1 MIIIP
6 LKRTHFLPLG
16 TKPTPAADIFHALH
30 SLEGWIQFWGSTR
43 SATCRCQVA
52 EMLEW
57 WQSSNPQGAHQPGM
71 VLKPQ
76 MTYPSPGTCMKR
88 HSYSWQLK
96 DSQFRKCGVFTADAV
111 LGFWDLLAAS
121 CGYRKLYCFHPAKS
135 GLNRLE
141 KERAGPPETS
151 RPSSIQ
157 SPGFGSNTSL
167 WRCLNLSE
175 HHLHNIDEVGH
186 ETLTWVTIPVV
197 MFGQTMSN
205 PCKYDQDTTMF
216 HQLPELPSVH
226 KRSQS
231 FRAIAGCINQ
241 SP

>member
-1 MIIIP
+1 
-6 LKRTHFLPLG
+6 
-16 TKPTPAADIFHALH
+16 
-30 SLEGWIQFWGSTR
+30 
-43 SATCRCQVA
+43 
-52 EMLEW
+52 
-57 WQSSNPQGAHQPGM
+57 
-71 VLKPQ
+71 
-76 MTYPSPGTCMKR
+76 
-88 HSYSWQLK
+88 
-96 DSQFRKCGVFTADAV
+96 
-111 LGFWDLLAAS
+111 
-121 CGYRKLYCFHPAKS
+121 
-135 GLNRLE
+135 
-141 KERAGPPETS
+141 
-151 RPSSIQ
+151 
-157 SPGFGSNTSL
+157 
-167 WRCLNLSE
+167 LNLSE